1 MLQNTR
7 KHWDKW
13 EILWKKVFL
22 EISQNSQEN
31 TCATVFFL
39 IKLHVGGLA
48 QETLG
53 HVFLVK
59 FAKFLKPYFF
69 TEHLWTENIDIKWL
83 KWQYCFLKKLTKFY
97 SDFAKKTRFCTIY
110 LLCHLK
116 FSGCQ
121 VLISS
126 LILFLNSD
134 FQAMLNTSKSW
145 KSVSYWLT

>member
-1 MLQNTR
+1 M
-7 KHWDKW
+7 
-13 EILWKKVFL
+13 FL

-31 TCATVFFL
+31 ICATVFFL
-39 IKLHVGGLA
+39 IKLQVGGLA

-53 HVFLVK
+53 HVFSCEICEIFK
-59 FAKFLKPYFF
+59 TIFF
-69 TEHLWTENIDIKWL
+69 TEQLWTENINMKWL